1 MRGGKD
7 HRTRADKE
15 RAPVH
20 YLYQSIEKQATSGV
34 TAESIRQTVPPC
46 EGPGGAYRRPAGGV

>member
-34 TAESIRQTVPPC
+34 TAESIR
-46 EGPGGAYRRPAGGV
+46 